1 MRRWSTIKNKYHSKK
16 VRYNGIEFDS
26 KKEMQRYAE
35 LRLLE
40 RAGKISNLELQ
51 KVFELIP
58 AQYETSTEVITRG
71 KNKGERKKGKCIEK
85 AVAYKA
91 DFTYTDEKGFTV
103 VEDTKGFKTKDY
115 IIKRKLMLY
124 VHGIRIVEI

>member
-1 MRRWSTIKNKYHSKK
+1 M
-16 VRYNGIEFDS
+16 RYNGIEFDS
-26 KKEMQRYAE
+26 KKEAQRYAE
-35 LRLLE
+35 LRLFE
-40 RAGKISNLELQ
+40 KAGKITDLELQ

-58 AQYETSTEVITRG
+58 AQYETSAEFYTKG
-71 KNKGERKKGKCIEK
+71 KNKGKRKKGKCIEK
-85 AVAYKA
+85 AVTYKA

>member
-1 MRRWSTIKNKYHSKK
+1 MSKYHAKK

-35 LRLLE
+35 LRLLVK
-40 RAGKISNLELQ
+40 AGKIADLQLQ

-58 AQYETSTEVITRG
+58 AQYETSADFYTKG

-85 AVAYKA
+85 AVTYKA
-91 DFTYTDEKGFTV
+91 DFVYTDENGYTV

-115 IIKRKLMLY
+115 VIKRKLMLF
-124 VHGIRIVEI
+124 VHGIRIIER